1 LSVDERLI
9 KDVILVDSRGGSVLM
24 TITNK
29 VQLITYPDSLGGN
42 LSSLYD
48 SLNEN
53 FPNVFSGIHI
63 LPPFPSTGDRGFAPL
78 TYFEIESTFGTWDDI
93 QKIAK
98 KYDVILD
105 VMINHISRHSKQFL
119 DFQKFGRASQY
130 ADMFITL
137 EKIWP
142 DRNPPQADLEKIFL
156 RRPVHCFEDVKI
168 ESSGQLERV
177 WATFGKKDRSEQ
189 IDLDVNAKIT
199 RKFFLDILANMQ
211 QKGVKMLRLDAI
223 AFVTKKAG
231 TNCFFVEPEIY
242 EFLDWIQSVAHQYQ
256 VQLLPEVHAHH
267 ELQKR
272 LSEHGNWV
280 YNFVL
285 PALILHTIIKTN
297 SVTLQNYLQ
306 ICPRRQFTMLDC
318 HDGIPVHPDVE
329 DVLSIPEATGVV
341 EHCLKNGANISKIF
355 SPQHRREGSFDVHQ
369 INCTYY
375 SALNEND
382 DAYLIARAIQFFT
395 PGIPQVYYV
404 GLLAGENDQQAVEES
419 GEMRA
424 INRHNYTKNEI
435 EFASHQQVV
444 MRLVKLIEFRNRHP
458 AFQGAFRVEETD
470 PSRIQLQWQHE
481 EHYARLSV
489 NLTTKHTEIEFSDRE
504 QSSQRFRP

>member
-1 LSVDERLI
+1 MNI
-9 KDVILVDSRGGSVLM
+9 K
-24 TITNK
+24 NK
-29 VQLITYPDSLGGN
+29 VQLITYPDSLGGD
-42 LSSLYD
+42 LSALYD
-48 SLNEN
+48 TLNEF
-53 FPNVFSGIHI
+53 FPDVFSGIHI

-78 TYFEIESTFGTWDDI
+78 TYFEIEPTFGSWDDI

-119 DFQKFGRASQY
+119 DFQKYGRASQY

-142 DRNPPQADLEKIFL
+142 DRNPPQADLDKIFL

-168 ESSGQLERV
+168 ESNGQLERV
-177 WATFGKKDRSEQ
+177 WATFGKKEWSEQ
-189 IDLDVNAKIT
+189 IDLDVNAEIT
-199 RKFFLDILANMQ
+199 RKFFMDVLANLQ
-211 QKGVKMLRLDAI
+211 QNNVKMLRLDAI

-242 EFLDWIQSVAHQYQ
+242 EFLDWIHTIAQKYQ

-267 ELQKR
+267 DLQNS
-272 LSEHGNWV
+272 LAEHGNWV

-285 PALILHTIIKTN
+285 PSLILHTIYNTDSSK
-297 SVTLQNYLQ
+297 LQNYLQ
-306 ICPRRQFTMLDC
+306 TCPRKQFTMLDC

-329 DVLSIPEATGVV
+329 DVLTIPEATGVV

-355 SPQHRREGSFDVHQ
+355 SPQHRREGNFDAHQ

-375 SALNEND
+375 SAV
-382 DAYLIARAIQFFT
+382 DASDKAYIIARAIQFFA

-404 GLLAGENDQQAVEES
+404 GLLAGENDRQAVEES

-424 INRHNYTKNEI
+424 INRHNYTRQEI
-435 EFASHQQVV
+435 ENESQKRVV
-444 MRLVKLIEFRNRHP
+444 QRLVELVKFRNTHP
-458 AFQGAFRVEETD
+458 AFNGKFRVMSTDQMHLSLLWETEHTRAVLNVD
-470 PSRIQLQWQHE
+470 LQHMR
-481 EHYARLSV
+481 A
-489 NLTTKHTEIEFSDRE
+489 EIAYTDLEGVSKIY
-504 QSSQRFRP
+504 SP